1 MKNKIILSILLFLGS
16 LNYIWAS
23 GEVSFKI
30 SAPTQVAM
38 NQQFRLELTITNA
51 SPKIA
56 QPELKDFVVLSGP
69 AIQNYQQV
77 TMTNGSFVQTTSL
90 VHTYIL
96 TPKKEGTYTISPLS
110 FKHDGETVMSN
121 AVTIK
126 VVSAGQANSSQQA
139 YGQRSSNNNSSS
151 ASGNSANE
159 PFVKTTYS
167 KRNVYEQEE
176 VVATIKLYHRG
187 NVVQIEDAKLPE
199 YKGCISKDVELKKE
213 DRVGEEEVNGV
224 KYYTYKLKQTI
235 LYPQKSGTIAI
246 EKGELTTIMEIQ
258 TRSNSFWDF
267 DDFFNTRK
275 RVRKII
281 PFEGAKLEVKALPSE
296 GKPTEFNNA
305 VGSFKME
312 SSISKTEAKAY
323 DPITIKVKISGTGNI
338 KYVKSPTFNFPT
350 DFDVYEPKENTKA
363 NGNSGTREIDYL
375 VIPRHAGTFE
385 IPAASFSYFDLNQ
398 KKYKTL
404 KTQEFVLNIEK
415 GENNGENSQVVSNF
429 ATKENVQF
437 IGKDI
442 RYINTQNTSV
452 QKKEKEFF
460 GTVGFWLWYIIPLI
474 LFIALVILY
483 RKQIKENSNLA
494 LVKNKRANK
503 QAKKRLKQAE
513 VNMKAGNKEDFY
525 EEVTKALW
533 GYTSDKLNIPMSEL
547 TKETIE
553 SELLDHQVNEE
564 TVKSFMDILHTCEY
578 ARFAPSNKETA
589 MDDMYNETAEVIGKL
604 EEQVRK

>member
-1 MKNKIILSILLFLGS
+1 MRNKIILSILLFLGS
-16 LNYIWAS
+16 LNYIWA
-23 GEVSFKI
+23 GGDVSFKI

-51 SPKIA
+51 SPKIP

-69 AIQNYQQV
+69 SVQNYQQV
-77 TMTNGSFVQTTSL
+77 TMSNGSFNQTTSL

-110 FKHDGETVMSN
+110 FKHEGETVMSN

-126 VVSAGQANSSQQA
+126 VVPASQGNASQQA

-296 GKPTEFNNA
+296 GKPADFNNA

-312 SSISKTEAKAY
+312 SSISKTEAKAF

-513 VNMKAGNKEDFY
+513 INMKAGNKEAFY

-578 ARFAPSNKETA
+578 ARFAPSDKETA

>member
-1 MKNKIILSILLFLGS
+1 MKNKIILSLLLLVGS
-16 LNYIWAS
+16 LNYLWAE
-23 GEVSFKI
+23 GDVSFKM

-38 NQQFRLELTITNA
+38 NQQFKLELTITNA
-51 SPKIA
+51 SPQISE
-56 QPELKDFVVLSGP
+56 PDFKDFTVLSGP
-69 AIQNYQQV
+69 SVGKYQQV
-77 TMTNGSFVQTTSL
+77 TMTNGKFTQTTSL

-96 TPKKEGTYTISPLS
+96 TPKKEGTFTISPLR
-110 FKHDGETVMSN
+110 FKQDGETIMSN

-126 VVSAGQANSSQQA
+126 VVSAGQAYSSQQSN
-139 YGQRSSNNNSSS
+139 GQSSSNNGSSS
-151 ASGNSANE
+151 VSGNGNNE
-159 PFVKTTYS
+159 PFVKTSYS

-176 VVATIKLYHRG
+176 IIATIKLYHRG

-213 DRVGEEEVNGV
+213 DCVGQEVVDGV

-235 LYPQKSGTIAI
+235 LYPQRSGTIEI

-258 TRSNSFWDF
+258 TRSNSIWDF

-296 GKPTEFNNA
+296 GKPADFNNA

-312 SSISKTEAKAY
+312 SSISKTEAKAF

-513 VNMKAGNKEDFY
+513 VNMKAGNKEAFY

-578 ARFAPSNKETA
+578 ARFAPSDKETA